1 MPNTRHLPDWINGF
15 MDFTEESEPPRLFRL
30 WTAISVV
37 AAALQRK
44 CCLRWGTLD
53 FYPNLYIVL
62 VAPSGKARKGTAMI
76 PGLKLLK
83 RVGIKLAA
91 NATTRES
98 LIRELKMSGS
108 SEVDP
113 EVGSVDMHASL
124 TVFSKELTVFLGY
137 QNRELMANL
146 TDWYDCDDTWIY
158 RTKTQGIDDIR
169 GVWLNL
175 IGATTPDLIQTS
187 MPRDAIGGGLTSRM
201 IFIYER
207 EEAKM
212 VIMPPYGEKEKA
224 IEEKLQYDLDKIHML
239 KGDFKITKEFLELY
253 TDWRVEQK
261 AHPPFDDPRLAGYVE
276 RRPAHVLKTCMSM
289 SASRNSKMVITKEDL
304 QRTIEVLNATER
316 KMPLAFSGV
325 GKSPVADTISSI
337 MAVVANRGTV
347 TLSELMNM
355 YYYDVDRWMMDKIVN
370 TLHTMDFVSMSHKG
384 DETVLTYKREK
395 GGENGNS
402 KGDG

>member
-1 MPNTRHLPDWINGF
+1 MPKTRHLPDWIEGF
-15 MDFTEESEPPRLFRL
+15 MEFTEDSEPPKLFRL
-30 WTAISVV
+30 WTALSVV

-44 CCLRWGTLD
+44 CCLRWGTLE

-98 LIRELKMSGS
+98 LIRELRMSGEA
-108 SEVDP
+108 EVDP
-113 EVGSVDMHASL
+113 EVGSVDLHASL

-146 TDWYDCDDTWIY
+146 TDWYDCDDTWVY
-158 RTKTQGIDDIR
+158 RTKTQGVDDIK

-201 IFIYER
+201 VFVFEQ

-212 VIMPPYGEKEKA
+212 VIIPSYGEKEKI
-224 IEEKLQYDLDKIHML
+224 IEEKLQMDLDRIHMIR
-239 KGDFKITKEFLELY
+239 GDFKITPNFLELY
-253 TDWRVEQK
+253 TSWRIEQK
-261 AHPPFDDPRLAGYVE
+261 AHPPINDPRLAGYVE
-276 RRPAHVLKTCMSM
+276 RRPAHILKMCMVI
-289 SASRNSKMVITKEDL
+289 SASRNSEMKITKSDL
-304 QRTIEVLNATER
+304 ERAISILHTTER

-325 GKSPVADTISSI
+325 GKSPVADTMSSV
-337 MAVVANRGTV
+337 MAVVANRGEI
-347 TLSELMNM
+347 TLSELMSM
-355 YYYDVDRWMMDKIVN
+355 FYYDVDRWMMDKMI
-370 TLHTMDFVSMSHKG
+370 TTMQTMDFVSVTHKG
-384 DETVLTYKREK
+384 EETIISYKKPKVE
-395 GGENGNS
+395 
-402 KGDG
+402 